1 MVFSQNELPVIKLK
15 HSIMIKDAPMR
26 QAICKHILFWV
37 EENLYTGLTIAD
49 LAVSTG
55 YTRRT
60 LELWFSATHDISP
73 GRYLFRRRMTRA
85 AVLLRLSTLSV
96 TEISVLLHHSNNQNF
111 ARAFK
116 RFSGKK
122 PTEYRNSREWD
133 LSVMQASLYYKVE
146 IDTNVS
152 VCCLPDRYLRG
163 DTYVCSDSYL
173 YNGKSTLTQQ
183 IKDGVINLISNGVK
197 DVYLIGKTS
206 IPDSIMKNREGRLD
220 AKVTLGEIVS
230 QKHKDVIYMPG
241 GKFCRYCFHCG
252 WGDYYGH
259 TNHFFIRMMS
269 ENKFKFTG
277 SGCYVHYT
285 GDKDTIKYDVTCEVF
300 IPVS

>member
-1 MVFSQNELPVIKLK
+1 
-15 HSIMIKDAPMR
+15 MR

-60 LELWFSATHDISP
+60 LELWFSATYDISP

-146 IDTNVS
+146 IDTNV
-152 VCCLPDRYLRG
+152 
-163 DTYVCSDSYL
+163 
-173 YNGKSTLTQQ
+173 
-183 IKDGVINLISNGVK
+183 
-197 DVYLIGKTS
+197 
-206 IPDSIMKNREGRLD
+206 
-220 AKVTLGEIVS
+220 
-230 QKHKDVIYMPG
+230 
-241 GKFCRYCFHCG
+241 
-252 WGDYYGH
+252 
-259 TNHFFIRMMS
+259 
-269 ENKFKFTG
+269 
-277 SGCYVHYT
+277 
-285 GDKDTIKYDVTCEVF
+285 
-300 IPVS
+300 